1 MPLCCQIRTGVLFIG
16 FFLGFS
22 EVTTWV
28 FYYTWRPEVRA
39 ALGLGPEDPDFEL
52 TVLSVV
58 VIVDLVVN
66 ILLISGANKDYSG
79 RRKDLRSLF
88 LLDFLPIM
96 HFEQQQQKTLS
107 FFDLKATNCEIN

>member
-1 MPLCCQIRTGVLFIG
+1 MPLCCQIRTGVLFLG

-22 EVTTWV
+22 EVTSWV
-28 FYYTWRPEVRA
+28 FYYTWRPEIRA
-39 ALGLGPEDPDFEL
+39 ALVLGPEDPDFEL

-79 RRKDLRSLF
+79 RRKDLRSLLRF
-88 LLDFLPIM
+88 SPMM
-96 HFEQQQQKTLS
+96 HTLS
-107 FFDLKATNCEIN
+107 SSSRNPFLTF